1 MFLPLSDFYGLA
13 HGVDHTNFFTRSDGQ
28 RKCYF
33 VAPGIA
39 SLLNCPRNG
48 QRLKIVHTGSR
59 CYERGA
65 KAEDATYPCQYRVV
79 QEGVESILPFMTKQ
93 VVYPA
98 FEDVLG
104 VLYRHAWAY
113 KDFDREGANKEFYR
127 SLIAHKNG
135 CMVFVL
141 RGSEIAKHVT
151 AFTVADDV
159 AAAAS
164 SAPGSASTSAAGTG
178 AAASPP
184 SRRSI
189 PICIWKTPFSVSL
202 MISQVEQASLLKLL
216 DPEEKFMPP
225 DVRAKKEE
233 KIKAE
238 QAKIEERKA
247 KQSAYAEKAKAALAA
262 TAAAAAAGKAA
273 ADAATTPAAVTV
285 AAPAAAPAAA
295 APASSEPAA
304 AAAAESVQTKTEE
317 EPKMETS

>member
-1 MFLPLSDFYGLA
+1 M
-13 HGVDHTNFFTRSDGQ
+13 DHTNFFTRSDGQ

-93 VVYPA
+93 LVTPS

-113 KDFDREGANKEFYR
+113 KEMDREGLNKEFYR

-151 AFTVADDV
+151 AFTVADDDV

-164 SAPGSASTSAAGTG
+164 SGSGSAPIA
-178 AAASPP
+178 P

-216 DPEEKFMPP
+216 DPEEKFMPA
-225 DVRAKKEE
+225 DVRAKRDE
-233 KIKAE
+233 KAKAE
-238 QAKIEERKA
+238 QAKIDERKA

-262 TAAAAAAGKAA
+262 TAAAAGKAA
-273 ADAATTPAAVTV
+273 AAPAAAVSV
-285 AAPAAAPAAA
+285 AAPAAAPVAA

-304 AAAAESVQTKTEE
+304 AAESVQTKTEE
-317 EPKMETS
+317 SLKMETS